1 VGIYVGNGRYVHAS
15 SVAGQ
20 VIESDIQRPQSPL
33 VKVWRGTRRVLS
45 DADAAPTVKGDS

>member
-1 VGIYVGNGRYVHAS
+1 VGIYVGTGHYVHAS

-20 VIESDIQRPQSPL
+20 VIESDIQRPRSPL

-45 DADAAPTVKGDS
+45 DASADSTLKGDS